1 MNIQKP
7 TSNQIQINI
16 SKDKEI
22 ETLSNV
28 EFQTDSNISSI
39 INNNNNTSNSKSS
52 YNNNNNLSLNNY
64 NLDESVNIEK
74 INIKK
79 SRQPSLNY
87 ISRIRKDTHN
97 LKNILS
103 DSLKSDFLS
112 IEDDYSD
119 SSSFSMSSS
128 SLNSSMKNN
137 NTSIL
142 STRIKAQKPKEIYNK
157 IMLAEQECD
166 NDYETNE
173 MFRKLK
179 LSEYTTSFFTSVT
192 IIVGLVYHDI
202 NTNIKREKIPN
213 SQINKFFINFNLI
226 IISVSVI
233 CFIYSSVLSYL
244 IQIELLKSMNKIT
257 KRTTFFNFKYFSSF
271 LLETFFSLFH
281 PNIFTKNII
290 IHTKKNWYK
299 VECEYELNDFLTFI
313 SLFRFYVI
321 FRCFIFLTSF
331 YTLRANRISRLIGTE
346 LTRAFA
352 LRCFIAE
359 NPFTFLLATSLFII
373 LIAFMLKITEG
384 PYYTAEMGI
393 NDYRKIK
400 NCIWNVFVTITTV
413 GYGDMYP
420 NTLLGKIIII
430 LASLGGVFIVSLVTI
445 AIQNTLNM
453 SKSEENSFNLR
464 FDEIINEKIKK
475 KAGLFFISSMK
486 YYIARKKYKNFR
498 ITNKNEKK
506 DAEYKNKLKKDIEN
520 CLYKKII
527 REKKFK
533 KFTQF
538 CKNTYQAIT
547 ENEMLN
553 EKIDEFQ
560 DDLNEINDTN
570 QEIKNKIDGL
580 YNEIFNNH

>member
-1 MNIQKP
+1 MNIQNLN
-7 TSNQIQINI
+7 SNQIQINI

-22 ETLSNV
+22 ETISNDA
-28 EFQTDSNISSI
+28 FPSDSNISSI
-39 INNNNNTSNSKSS
+39 INSNNNNSKINSNNS
-52 YNNNNNLSLNNY
+52 NNISLNNY

-97 LKNILS
+97 LQNILS
-103 DSLKSDFLS
+103 ESLKSDFLS
-112 IEDDYSD
+112 IEDEYSD

-128 SLNSSMKNN
+128 SSNSDLKNI
-137 NTSIL
+137 NTSYL
-142 STRIKAQKPKEIYNK
+142 STRTRAQKPKDIYNK

-179 LSEYTTSFFTSVT
+179 LSEYTTSFFTCIT
-192 IIVGLVYHDI
+192 IIAGLVYHDI
-202 NTNIKREKIPN
+202 NLRFKQKNLMDNK
-213 SQINKFFINFNLI
+213 INKYFINFNLI

-233 CFIYSSVLSYL
+233 CYIYSSVLSYL
-244 IQIELLKSMNKIT
+244 IHIELLKSMNKIT

-299 VECEYELNDFLTFI
+299 VECEYELNDLLTFI
-313 SLFRFYVI
+313 SLFRFYII
-321 FRCFIFLTSF
+321 FRYFIFLTDF

-346 LTRAFA
+346 LTRTFA

-359 NPFTFLLATSLFII
+359 NPFTFLLVTSLFMI
-373 LIAFMLKITEG
+373 LIAFMLKIVEG
-384 PYYTAEMGI
+384 PYYTFDMGI
-393 NDYRKIK
+393 NDYRKFK

-453 SKSEENSFNLR
+453 SKSEENSYNLR
-464 FDEIINEKIKK
+464 FDEIINEKIKR

-498 ITNKNEKK
+498 ITNKNKQK
-506 DAEYKNKLKKDIEN
+506 DVEYRNKLKLDIEN
-520 CLYKKII
+520 TLYKKIT

-580 YNEIFNNH
+580 HNIIFNNH